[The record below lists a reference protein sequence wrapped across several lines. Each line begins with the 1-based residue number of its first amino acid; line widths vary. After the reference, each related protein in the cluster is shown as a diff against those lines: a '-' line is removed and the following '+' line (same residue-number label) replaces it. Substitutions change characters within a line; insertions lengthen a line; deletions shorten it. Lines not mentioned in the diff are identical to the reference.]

1 MSNPEFDDDELK
13 LDDDPITPN
22 FEDVQGDKVFELN
35 DDSDDDMDYERTSG
49 DDDEIE
55 IKEPDAGDE
64 DNENTIE
71 NLGIVK
77 DDDDIE
83 EDDEDDED
91 DEEDLD
97 ESLKKL
103 EKDIDND
110 IILKHHPEIIQNNY
124 DEILALCKIIR
135 NDKGI
140 IVDEL
145 HKTYPFITKYEYARV
160 IGMRA
165 KQLNNGADP
174 FVKVDRGMI
183 DGYTIA
189 LKEMEEKKIPF
200 IIARPLPN
208 GGREYWKLQDLQ
220 LIHF

>member
-1 MSNPEFDDDELK
+1 MSNPEFDDDDELK

-22 FEDVQGDKVFELN
+22 FEAVEGDKIFELN

-55 IKEPDAGDE
+55 IKEPDVSDE

-71 NLGIVK
+71 NLGIVE
-77 DDDDIE
+77 DDEDIE
-83 EDDEDDED
+83 EDDED

-135 NDKGI
+135 NDKGV

-174 FVKVDRGMI
+174 FEKVDRGMI

-208 GGREYWKLQDLQ
+208 GGREYWKLQDLE

>member
-1 MSNPEFDDDELK
+1 MSSPEFDDELK
-13 LDDDPITPN
+13 LEDDQLTPELAAVEDNKN
-22 FEDVQGDKVFELN
+22 FE
-35 DDSDDDMDYERTSG
+35 
-49 DDDEIE
+49 I
-55 IKEPDAGDE
+55 
-64 DNENTIE
+64 DNEDVNVDADAVEPIKTAE
-71 NLGIVK
+71 QKTAQNLGIIDY
-77 DDDDIE
+77 DDDD
-83 EDDEDDED
+83 DDDDD
-91 DEEDLD
+91 DNDDDDDEDLD
-97 ESLKKL
+97 ESLRKL
-103 EKDIDND
+103 EKEVDND

-124 DEILALCKIIR
+124 DEIIALCNIVR

-140 IVDEL
+140 IVDDL

-208 GGREYWKLQDLQ
+208 GGREYWKLSDLE